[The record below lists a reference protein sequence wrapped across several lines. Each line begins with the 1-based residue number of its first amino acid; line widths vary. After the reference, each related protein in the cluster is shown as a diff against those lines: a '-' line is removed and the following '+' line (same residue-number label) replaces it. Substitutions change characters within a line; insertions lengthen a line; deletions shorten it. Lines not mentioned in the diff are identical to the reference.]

1 MRRLLTALV
10 PLALV
15 ACTQAS
21 PPETTEPE
29 TAAPEAA
36 TETAPA
42 AEEPMGTT
50 GVPLSQEI
58 AEGREIASHQCAN
71 CHGLDKEDALRADAP
86 PLRNILSIYDAD
98 TLKENFE
105 AGLKVGHP
113 DMPDFVFG
121 PLGADVLLSYLESVQ
136 EPLPESTE

>member
-1 MRRLLTALV
+1 MRRLSIALV

-15 ACTQAS
+15 ACSKAG
-21 PPETTEPE
+21 PPETAT
-29 TAAPEAA
+29 PEAA
-36 TETAPA
+36 APA
-42 AEEPMGTT
+42 VEEPMGVT

-71 CHGLDKEDALRADAP
+71 CHGMDKEDALRADAP
-86 PLRNILSIYDAD
+86 PLRNILALYDAD